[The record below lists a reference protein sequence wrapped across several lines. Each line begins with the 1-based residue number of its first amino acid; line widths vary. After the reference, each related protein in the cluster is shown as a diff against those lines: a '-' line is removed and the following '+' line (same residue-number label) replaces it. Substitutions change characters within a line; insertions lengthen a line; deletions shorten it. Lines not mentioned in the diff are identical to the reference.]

1 MEIHIGS
8 NHYKTPKEK
17 ITNSILNIVDERIKD
32 VGQIDLSDYAKKS
45 ELPTKVS
52 ELENNEGYITE
63 TELESKGYLTG
74 IPSEYITEA
83 ELENKGYLTAIPSE
97 YVTETELESKGYLTE
112 VLSDTFQ
119 TQTGTIHSISLF
131 PANTVYSCSDNTT
144 SITISGFADPTPATR
159 AAYYTI
165 VFKATSCTFT
175 VPSTVMWVGGNAI
188 EFDSSTAYTYEVNFM
203 KIQLSE
209 GVCYLATWN
218 RY

>member
-1 MEIHIGS
+1 MEIRIGS
-8 NHYKTPKEK
+8 DHYKTPKEK
-17 ITNSILNIVDERIKD
+17 ITNSILNIVDEKIKD

-52 ELENNEGYITE
+52 ELENNEGYITK

-74 IPSEYITEA
+74 V
-83 ELENKGYLTAIPSE
+83 PSE

>member
-1 MEIHIGS
+1 MEIRIGS
-8 NHYKTPKEK
+8 DHYKTPKEK
-17 ITNSILNIVDERIKD
+17 ITTSILNIVDEKIKD

-52 ELENNEGYITE
+52 ELENNEGYI
-63 TELESKGYLTG
+63 
-74 IPSEYITEA
+74 
-83 ELENKGYLTAIPSE
+83 
-97 YVTETELESKGYLTE
+97 TETELESKGYLTE

>member
-1 MEIHIGS
+1 MEIRIGS
-8 NHYKTPKEK
+8 DHYKTPKEK
-17 ITNSILNIVDERIKD
+17 ITNSILNIVDEKIKD

-74 IPSEYITEA
+74 V
-83 ELENKGYLTAIPSE
+83 PSE